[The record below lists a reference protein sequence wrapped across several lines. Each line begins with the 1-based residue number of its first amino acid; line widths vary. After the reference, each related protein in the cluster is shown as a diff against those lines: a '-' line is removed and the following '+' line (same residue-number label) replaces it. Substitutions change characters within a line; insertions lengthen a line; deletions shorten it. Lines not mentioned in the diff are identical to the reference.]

1 MTDRLGGVTTY
12 VYTATGQLAS
22 IMDAEGQV
30 TSYTYN
36 ARNEKTVE
44 TYPDHTGGNPGDAGY
59 GKIQFAYDPAGR
71 LELSRGK
78 RGRES
83 CVQSTR
89 RAVPAND
96 SRPLFPVPRFK
107 QFQTPGKRCQ
117 RVRK

>member
-1 MTDRLGGVTTY
+1 MVEPALQGGVTTY

-71 LELSRGK
+71 LEL
-78 RGRES
+78 
-83 CVQSTR
+83 
-89 RAVPAND
+89 
-96 SRPLFPVPRFK
+96 PRF
-107 QFQTPGKRCQ
+107 QCRQTVNRIEGLVVVNALAFREQKNGPDG
-117 RVRK
+117 